1 MTSDASDA
9 QTKQSRDESRL
20 FITRSGLD
28 LVRRAGD
35 ATLIVFGLFLFLVN
49 GWIAQRR
56 YAYQEEFGN
65 LITALPSW
73 IGEAFTWVFAM
84 GVLFVLWL
92 LVSALIRRRP
102 RWDVAG
108 RIVLALVVAVGLS
121 VLAARLINGEWP
133 DVLPEFRAGANASG
147 FPIVRVA
154 ALAAAV
160 SAVGPHLVRP
170 IRHMGWALVGVVAAS
185 GIGIGLG
192 LPSDAVGGIGLGLMA
207 GGAVLAFL
215 GSPAGYPTVDRLTSD
230 LTQFGLNLDHLALA
244 STQGWGARAFT
255 GKDSNGADVHIK
267 VYGRDARD
275 AQFFVKAWRF
285 VWYKDAGPVFT
296 ISRMQQVE
304 HEALTTMMVRQA
316 DVSSRAVRMAAV
328 SPNDDALLVTDGV
341 GVPLSEMDAGEVSD
355 EMYQA
360 LWREVAKLHDAG
372 IAHGSLRTDHVA
384 FAGDK
389 PVLVEFNSGSLSGGE
404 RDFGSDVAELLVSLA
419 SLIGSQR
426 AVDNA
431 MQGLGSD
438 RLAAALGYI
447 QVPAISPQTRKPLEK
462 PKVLIQEVSDAV
474 VKATGVEAPER
485 VELRRVSARNLVTL
499 GLLGFAVYFMI
510 KQLAGIDL
518 QSLWESIQSGNWGFV
533 IVGLIFAQFLL
544 IPNATGFIAAVSAP
558 IPLRPTIVLQSA
570 IQFIGLAVP
579 SAAGRI
585 ATNVAYL
592 TKFGVSAVT
601 AVTQGALD
609 SFTGFIVQALI
620 LVLAFTLGDVSF
632 STSSDSTINV
642 EAVAIIAAIIIG
654 GMIVVLAVKKWRTKV
669 FEVLREAGGAL
680 SGLFHEPRRAMA
692 LFASNLGS
700 QLVLAVTLS
709 IMVLAY
715 GPGISLATS
724 LVVVV
729 AASLLGGLAP
739 TPGGM
744 GVQEAVI
751 AGALVAAGVD
761 QSVASPATSMYR
773 IVTFFLPPIWGYFSL
788 RWLES
793 NGYI

>member
-1 MTSDASDA
+1 M
-9 QTKQSRDESRL
+9 
-20 FITRSGLD
+20 
-28 LVRRAGD
+28 
-35 ATLIVFGLFLFLVN
+35 
-49 GWIAQRR
+49 
-56 YAYQEEFGN
+56 
-65 LITALPSW
+65 
-73 IGEAFTWVFAM
+73 
-84 GVLFVLWL
+84 
-92 LVSALIRRRP
+92 
-102 RWDVAG
+102 
-108 RIVLALVVAVGLS
+108 
-121 VLAARLINGEWP
+121 
-133 DVLPEFRAGANASG
+133 
-147 FPIVRVA
+147 
-154 ALAAAV
+154 
-160 SAVGPHLVRP
+160 H
-170 IRHMGWALVGVVAAS
+170 
-185 GIGIGLG
+185 
-192 LPSDAVGGIGLGLMA
+192 
-207 GGAVLAFL
+207 
-215 GSPAGYPTVDRLTSD
+215 
-230 LTQFGLNLDHLALA
+230 
-244 STQGWGARAFT
+244 
-255 GKDSNGADVHIK
+255 
-267 VYGRDARD
+267 
-275 AQFFVKAWRF
+275 
-285 VWYKDAGPVFT
+285 
-296 ISRMQQVE
+296 
-304 HEALTTMMVRQA
+304 
-316 DVSSRAVRMAAV
+316 
-328 SPNDDALLVTDGV
+328 
-341 GVPLSEMDAGEVSD
+341 
-355 EMYQA
+355 
-360 LWREVAKLHDAG
+360 
-372 IAHGSLRTDHVA
+372 
-384 FAGDK
+384 
-389 PVLVEFNSGSLSGGE
+389 
-404 RDFGSDVAELLVSLA
+404 
-419 SLIGSQR
+419 
-426 AVDNA
+426 
-431 MQGLGSD
+431 GLGSD

-761 QSVASPATSMYR
+761 QSVAYPATIMYR